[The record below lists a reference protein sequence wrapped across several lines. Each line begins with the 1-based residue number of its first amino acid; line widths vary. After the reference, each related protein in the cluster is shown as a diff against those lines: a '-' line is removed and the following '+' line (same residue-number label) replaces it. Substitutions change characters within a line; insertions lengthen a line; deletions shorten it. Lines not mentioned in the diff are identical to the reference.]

1 MTSIDHDNNDEED
14 NDHHEEEEEEDIVLP
29 GYDAG
34 VNESGVKHSQLKL
47 KESAKRLSLKLL
59 EIIDQNRNQNNDH
72 KEEEGVHGEN
82 ENENNSSRRRT
93 TTTTT
98 TTQTIDIQTFSCLNE
113 EETLTYRC
121 RCNFQIVQI
130 PAIIPVT
137 TASSSLSSSSSSFRY
152 AMRSKG
158 QPVLLGTKNSFP
170 IATRR
175 IQSAM
180 KEFMDYINNS
190 NNNESDNENENNNEN
205 NSNNTTITTRT
216 SSIANKY
223 LTSCTFSSAWNDL
236 PDADCVLTLNYDQ
249 QYLDLDNNENESGKG
264 NNKNKIAWKW
274 KQEAQLLCQKLHLRQ
289 INGRSKGTLLSVRGG
304 WGGGKEGEK
313 NNNSSHGCNDDD
325 NANDKNDEKEATIR
339 DTVYLLRN
347 DSCNNDNDND
357 KTSTMKVKWNVSL
370 EGQQQ
375 QRPTGGSVT
384 TEIDRSNDDNHNNN
398 DDNDDANN
406 KSTIITTT
414 IFPVHYEKPETAF
427 YHPNP
432 NAMTKALAWML
443 DRLTCISISKQDA
456 NNDSKLKLL
465 EMYCGCGA
473 HTVALGRSGL
483 ISQILAIELD
493 PRLVR
498 SCEKNISLNG
508 LQNLIKVYR
517 GDAGRW
523 SKEESRRRRR
533 NRQRSRTFVETA
545 NSDSRMRNNN
555 NDDDDNGSCNYD
567 VLLVDPP
574 RQGLDEEVCRMAM
587 MTMSDDDDNNNDD
600 SKVHRTS
607 SGDDNNNNS
616 SHGSGGCFQNIL
628 YVSCGHQ
635 ALLRD
640 LERLSPV
647 YEVVNCAQM
656 DLFPRTDSIETLVHL
671 RKRTTTFT

>member
-1 MTSIDHDNNDEED
+1 MAAIVASMTNNENENENETENDD
-14 NDHHEEEEEEDIVLP
+14 DDDHHQDDDVEEEEEEEEIVLP

-59 EIIDQNRNQNNDH
+59 EIIDHRGRHNDDDEH
-72 KEEEGVHGEN
+72 DHEN
-82 ENENNSSRRRT
+82 SRRRT
-93 TTTTT
+93 T
-98 TTQTIDIQTFSCLNE
+98 IDIHTFSCLNE

-130 PAIIPVT
+130 QIPAVT
-137 TASSSLSSSSSSFRY
+137 TTASSSFRY

-180 KEFMDYINNS
+180 KEFMDCINNI
-190 NNNESDNENENNNEN
+190 
-205 NSNNTTITTRT
+205 NNTIITT

-223 LTSCTFSSAWNDL
+223 LTSCTFSSAWNDV

-249 QYLDLDNNENESGKG
+249 QYLDLDDDDDDNK
-264 NNKNKIAWKW
+264 NKNKIAWKW
-274 KQEAQLLCQKLHLRQ
+274 KQEAQLLCQKIRLRQ
-289 INGRSKGTLLSVRGG
+289 INGRSKGTLLSVRGE
-304 WGGGKEGEK
+304 EGDNK
-313 NNNSSHGCNDDD
+313 NNDNSRVVCNDDND
-325 NANDKNDEKEATIR
+325 NDKNDEEKEATIR
-339 DTVYLLRN
+339 DTVYLRRS
-347 DSCNNDNDND
+347 DCCNNDNDND
-357 KTSTMKVKWNVSL
+357 NNNNNDKTTTMKVKWNVSL

-375 QRPTGGSVT
+375 QSPTGGSV
-384 TEIDRSNDDNHNNN
+384 
-398 DDNDDANN
+398 
-406 KSTIITTT
+406 

-443 DRLTCISISKQDA
+443 DRLTCISISKQNA
-456 NNDSKLKLL
+456 NSDSKLKLL

-533 NRQRSRTFVETA
+533 NRQRSRALVKTT
-545 NSDSRMRNNN
+545 NSDTMMRNNN
-555 NDDDDNGSCNYD
+555 NEDDNGSCYYD

-587 MTMSDDDDNNNDD
+587 MTMSDDDDNNDD
-600 SKVHRTS
+600 DNKGHGTS
-607 SGDDNNNNS
+607 SGDNSNNS
-616 SHGSGGCFQNIL
+616 HGGGGCFQNIL
-628 YVSCGHQ
+628 YVSCGHE

-671 RKRTTTFT
+671 RKRTPTFT

>member
-1 MTSIDHDNNDEED
+1 MTNIDNDNNDED
-14 NDHHEEEEEEDIVLP
+14 DDHHHHGEEEEEEIVLP

-34 VNESGVKHSQLKL
+34 VNESGVEHSQLKL

-59 EIIDQNRNQNNDH
+59 EIIDQNRCQNNQNNDH
-72 KEEEGVHGEN
+72 EEEKGIDDDEN
-82 ENENNSSRRRT
+82 ENSSRK
-93 TTTTT
+93 T

-130 PAIIPVT
+130 PET
-137 TASSSLSSSSSSFRY
+137 KASLSSSSSFRY

-180 KEFMDYINNS
+180 KEFMDYT
-190 NNNESDNENENNNEN
+190 NNNNYNENNNEN
-205 NSNNTTITTRT
+205 NSNNTIITTST
-216 SSIANKY
+216 IANKY
-223 LTSCTFSSAWNDL
+223 LTSCTFSSAWNDV

-249 QYLDLDNNENESGKG
+249 QYLDLDDDDDDDDNNG
-264 NNKNKIAWKW
+264 NGSNKNKIAWKW
-274 KQEAQLLCQKLHLRQ
+274 KQEAQLLCQKLRLRQ
-289 INGRSKGTLLSVRGG
+289 INGRSKGTLLSVRE
-304 WGGGKEGEK
+304 GGGEEKEGDNNNN
-313 NNNSSHGCNDDD
+313 NNNSNHGCNDDD
-325 NANDKNDEKEATIR
+325 NANENDKKEATIR
-339 DTVYLLRN
+339 DTVYLLRSDN
-347 DSCNNDNDND
+347 RNNDND
-357 KTSTMKVKWNVSL
+357 KTVTMKVKWNVSL
-370 EGQQQ
+370 EGQQKQQ
-375 QRPTGGSVT
+375 QRPTGGSVI
-384 TEIDRSNDDNHNNN
+384 TEIDCNNDDNHNNN
-398 DDNDDANN
+398 DGNDDGNN
-406 KSTIITTT
+406 KSTIVTTT

-533 NRQRSRTFVETA
+533 NRQRSRALVKTT
-545 NSDSRMRNNN
+545 NIDLMMRNSNN
-555 NDDDDNGSCNYD
+555 DDDNGSCNYD

-587 MTMSDDDDNNNDD
+587 MTMSDDDDNNDD
-600 SKVHRTS
+600 DNKVHRIS
-607 SGDDNNNNS
+607 SGDNNNNS
-616 SHGSGGCFQNIL
+616 HGGGGCFQNIL

-671 RKRTTTFT
+671 RKRTATFT